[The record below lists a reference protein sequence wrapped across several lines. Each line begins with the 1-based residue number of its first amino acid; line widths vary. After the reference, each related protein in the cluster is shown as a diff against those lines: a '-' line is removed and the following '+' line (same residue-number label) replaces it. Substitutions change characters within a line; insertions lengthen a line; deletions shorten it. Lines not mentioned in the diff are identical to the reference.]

1 MTASRDP
8 AVVSVIVPCYNQA
21 HYLAEA
27 VNSVMSQTLDLWELI
42 IVNDGSTDDT
52 REVATSF
59 AQADPRV
66 RYVEQ
71 RNRGVSAARNRGLD
85 LATGRYVQFLDSDD
99 FIAPTK
105 LAVQVELLGRD
116 ATAKPSIA
124 YCDYCF
130 CEASDSSK
138 LITHGRFNEPR
149 FILRRPLCDL
159 AARWETDLSIPIHAF
174 LFDVRLF
181 RDLGIRFDETLPNHE
196 DWDCWLQLFA
206 IDPPLLHSDARLAT
220 YRKQGRSMSGNC
232 TLMWKGVEMVCEK
245 QQKAFSHDAEIR
257 ALLAAKRE
265 DMRRVYQRVKAE
277 HAWER
282 LPEAFRRGFEKNVP
296 WLLQRAVFRL
306 LGGWLR

>member
-1 MTASRDP
+1 LTAFRDP

-105 LAVQVELLGRD
+105 LAVQVELLRRD
-116 ATAKPSIA
+116 ATARPSIA
-124 YCDYCF
+124 YCDYVF
-130 CEASDSSK
+130 CDANDSSK
-138 LITHGRFNEPR
+138 LITHGQLNEPR

-159 AARWETDLSIPIHAF
+159 AARWETELSIPIHCF
-174 LFDVRLF
+174 LFDIRLF
-181 RDLGIRFDETLPNHE
+181 RDRGIRFDETLPNHE

-206 IDPPLLHSDARLAT
+206 IDPPLLHSDAKLAT
-220 YRKQGRSMSGNC
+220 YRKQGRSMSSNRA
-232 TLMWKGVEMVCEK
+232 LMLKGVEMVCEK
-245 QQKAFSHDAEIR
+245 QQNAFSHDAEIR

-265 DMRRVYQRVKAE
+265 EMRRVYERVKAE
-277 HAWER
+277 QVWRR
-282 LPEAFRRGFEKNVP
+282 LPEAFRKVFEKHVP

-306 LGGWLR
+306 LGR